1 MRKGGRATI
10 ASLAVQLPINASG
23 HCAAGTRSA
32 TTNRGEVLTMTDTRS
47 RPKKAT
53 VVLLIPGVMILAF
66 GLSPGLAQAQ
76 NYVNDPSVCL
86 DCHDD
91 MGAAFERNVHSRL
104 EAYQYPGAGTDCE
117 V

>member
-1 MRKGGRATI
+1 
-10 ASLAVQLPINASG
+10 
-23 HCAAGTRSA
+23 
-32 TTNRGEVLTMTDTRS
+32 MTDTRS